1 MQVSAYCESNITVLC
16 FAITVLSISS
26 ADLMTGQGV
35 EILMGALAPYVCH
48 RRIQEMTKMHTPPE
62 YLDMESRGSV
72 LIARLD
78 GGPHGLMG
86 LDMANELSELLDK
99 LESDTAVKA
108 VVLTGTHPERFI
120 GHADVRWL
128 QEGGKSIPSVGR
140 TAASAIARTAKS
152 VRGVPPLAAAASLT
166 PLEGGMQLDKLHD
179 TFLRMNRSGVI
190 FIAALNGSAL
200 GLGSELALA
209 CDARLMADGDF
220 FIGQPEVLL
229 GILPGGGGTQR
240 LPRLVGAHRALMLML
255 EGRPVSPHKALEI
268 GYIDE
273 VVAPDAL
280 LERAIELARYLG
292 SRPKGAIEAIKRA
305 VYFGG
310 SATLDEGLHMERTEF
325 IKISPSETA
334 QSLMVEYLERTVRD
348 GNVPFYNPTIFEQTL
363 EQGSLPLQNG
373 GGRK

>member
-1 MQVSAYCESNITVLC
+1 MERGSALR
-16 FAITVLSISS
+16 
-26 ADLMTGQGV
+26 ADNQRV
-35 EILMGALAPYVCH
+35 
-48 RRIQEMTKMHTPPE
+48 QEMTKMHTPPE
-62 YLDMESRGSV
+62 RVDVEPRGSV

-86 LDMANELSELLDK
+86 LEMANELAALLDK
-99 LESDTAVKA
+99 VESDAAIRA
-108 VVLTGTHPERFI
+108 VVLIGTHPERFI

-140 TAASAIARTAKS
+140 FAASAIARTAKA
-152 VRGVPPLAAAASLT
+152 VRGVPPLAAAASIT
-166 PLEGGMQLDKLHD
+166 PLDGGMQLDKLHD

-190 FIAALNGSAL
+190 FVAALNGSAL

-209 CDARLMADGDF
+209 CDTRLMADGDF

-240 LPRLVGAHRALMLML
+240 LPRLVGNHQALMLML

-268 GYIDE
+268 GYVDE

-280 LERAIELARYLG
+280 LDRAIERARYLG
-292 SRPKGAIEAIKRA
+292 SRPRGAIEAIKRA
-305 VYFGG
+305 VYFGA

-325 IKISPSETA
+325 IKISPTETA
-334 QSLMVEYLERTVRD
+334 QSLMVEYLERTDRD
-348 GNVPFYNPTIFEQTL
+348 GGVPFYNPTIFEQTL
-363 EQGSLPLQNG
+363 EHGSLPIQDG
-373 GGRK
+373 GWRK